1 MAGNTFGEIFRITT
15 WGESHGPAVGVVIDG
30 AVPGIEITAEDIQK
44 ELDRRKPGQSSVSTP
59 RQESDTVEIL
69 SGVFEG
75 KTTGTSISL
84 LIRNS
89 DQQSSAYDSLR
100 DTPRP
105 GHADFCYAEK
115 YGIRDHRGGG
125 RSSGRETAGR
135 VAAGAVAKKIL
146 SEFGIDIVCHTTRIG
161 GIAANP
167 DVLNDLPF
175 EGILENIEK
184 NSVRCADLAAAV
196 LMEAEVAEAKRTGDS
211 VGGIVEGLI
220 RGVPAGLGEPV
231 FDKLDADL
239 AKAIM
244 SIGAVKGFEIGAGFA
259 AAAAFGSEMN
269 DAFEIKS
276 GKIAAASNNA
286 GGILG
291 GITTG
296 EIIRFRAA
304 IKPTPSISIS
314 QKTVN
319 MAEMKETEISI
330 QGRHD
335 PVIAPRFV
343 PVGEAMAAIV
353 VLDHLM
359 RNEALC
365 LSKNYKNRKNSSEL
379 RSELTVPSDRS
390 KIKTKEV

>member
-1 MAGNTFGEIFRITT
+1 MAGNTFGSAFRITT
-15 WGESHGPAVGVVIDG
+15 WGESHGPAVGAVIDG
-30 AVPGIEITAEDIQK
+30 AIPGIEITAEEIQK
-44 ELDRRKPGQSSVSTP
+44 ELDRRKPGQSNVSTP
-59 RQESDTVEIL
+59 RNESDTVEIL

-75 KTTGTSISL
+75 KTTGTPISL

-89 DQQSSAYDSLR
+89 NQHSSDYDSLR

-105 GHADFCYAEK
+105 GHADFAYAEK

-125 RSSGRETAGR
+125 RSSGRETVGR

-146 SEFGIDIVCHTTRIG
+146 SEFGIKVVCHTTRIG
-161 GIAANP
+161 GVSADP
-167 DVLNDLPF
+167 DVLSKLSF
-175 EGILENIEK
+175 EEIKNNIEK
-184 NSVRCADLAAAV
+184 NSVRCADLTTAAQMEAAVAAAK
-196 LMEAEVAEAKRTGDS
+196 ERGDS

-220 RGVPAGLGEPV
+220 CGVPAGLGEPV

-244 SIGAVKGFEIGAGFA
+244 SIGAVKGFEIGVGFA
-259 AAAAFGSEMN
+259 AAGAFGSVLN
-269 DAFEIKS
+269 DAFEIQN
-276 GKIAAASNNA
+276 GEIRTATNNA

-291 GITTG
+291 GISTG

-304 IKPTPSISIS
+304 IKPTPSISKV

-319 MAEMKETEISI
+319 TAEMKEAEISI

-353 VLDHLM
+353 ILDHLM
-359 RNEALC
+359 RNEALH
-365 LSKNYKNRKNSSEL
+365 LLKTNQ
-379 RSELTVPSDRS
+379 TVNQN
-390 KIKTKEV
+390 K

>member
-1 MAGNTFGEIFRITT
+1 MAGNTFGDVFRITT

-30 AVPGIEITAEDIQK
+30 IIPGIEITAEDIQK
-44 ELDRRKPGQSSVSTP
+44 ELDRRKPGQSSVSTS
-59 RQESDTVEIL
+59 RKESDTVEIL
-69 SGVFEG
+69 SGIFEG
-75 KTTGTSISL
+75 KTTGTPISL

-89 DQQSSAYDSLR
+89 DQHSSDYDALS

-125 RSSGRETAGR
+125 RSSGRETACR

-146 SEFGIDIVCHTTRIG
+146 SEFGIHVVCHTTQIG
-161 GIAANP
+161 GIVADP
-167 DVLNDLPF
+167 GVLNDLPF

-184 NSVRCADLAAAV
+184 NSVRCADLAAAA
-196 LMEAEVAEAKRTGDS
+196 LMEAEVAEALKRGDS

-220 RGVPAGLGEPV
+220 RGAPAGLGEPV
-231 FDKLDADL
+231 FDKFDADL

-259 AAAAFGSEMN
+259 AASSYGSELN
-269 DAFEIKS
+269 DGFEVKN
-276 GKIAAASNNA
+276 GRIAAATNNA
-286 GGILG
+286 GGVLG

-304 IKPTPSISIS
+304 IKPTPSISIP

-319 MAEMKETEISI
+319 MAKMKETEISI

-359 RNEALC
+359 RNEALR
-365 LSKNYKNRKNSSEL
+365 LSK
-379 RSELTVPSDRS
+379 TV
-390 KIKTKEV
+390 K

>member
-1 MAGNTFGEIFRITT
+1 MAGNTLGEVFRITT

-30 AVPGIEITAEDIQK
+30 AVSGIAVTAEDIQK
-44 ELDRRKPGQSSVSTP
+44 ELDRRKPGQSNVTTP
-59 RQESDTVEIL
+59 RKESDTVEIL
-69 SGVFEG
+69 SGIFEG
-75 KTTGTSISL
+75 RTTGAPISL
-84 LIRNS
+84 MIRNA
-89 DQQSSAYDSLR
+89 DQNSSSYDNLR

-105 GHADFCYAEK
+105 GHADFGYAEK

-161 GIAANP
+161 GVCADPEI
-167 DVLNDLPF
+167 LNNLPF
-175 EGILENIEK
+175 EAVKENIEK

-196 LMEAEVAEAKRTGDS
+196 LMEAEAAAARDKGDS
-211 VGGIVEGLI
+211 VGGVVEGMI

-244 SIGAVKGFEIGAGFA
+244 SVGAVKGFEIGGGFEA
-259 AAAAFGSEMN
+259 AACFGSEFN
-269 DAFEIKS
+269 DAFEIRD
-276 GKIAAASNNA
+276 GKIKTVTNNA

-291 GITTG
+291 GISTG
-296 EIIRFRAA
+296 EMIRFRAA
-304 IKPTPSISIS
+304 IKPTPSVSAP

-319 MAEMKETEISI
+319 TAEKTETEIVI
-330 QGRHD
+330 TGRHD

-353 VLDHLM
+353 ILDHLM
-359 RNEALC
+359 RNEALR
-365 LSKNYKNRKNSSEL
+365 LLKNKQK
-379 RSELTVPSDRS
+379 
-390 KIKTKEV
+390 

>member
-1 MAGNTFGEIFRITT
+1 MAGNNFGEVFRVTT
-15 WGESHGPAVGVVIDG
+15 WGESHGPAVGAVIDG
-30 AVPGIEITAEDIQK
+30 AIPGIEISAADIQK
-44 ELDRRKPGQSSVSTP
+44 ELDRRRPGQNTVSTP
-59 RQESDTVEIL
+59 REESDTVEIL

-75 KTTGTSISL
+75 KTTGTPISL

-89 DQQSSAYDSLR
+89 DQHPADYDKLR

-105 GHADFCYAEK
+105 GHADFGYTEK

-146 SEFGIDIVCHTTRIG
+146 TEFGIDVVCHVTKIG
-161 GIAANP
+161 SVWADTN
-167 DVLNDLPF
+167 VLSQLSFD
-175 EGILENIEK
+175 EIKENIEK
-184 NSVRCADLAAAV
+184 NPVRCADLNAAA
-196 LMEAEVAEAKRTGDS
+196 LMEKEVEEAKAAGDS

-244 SIGAVKGFEIGAGFA
+244 SIGAVKGFEIGDGFA
-259 AAAAFGSEMN
+259 AAEFTGSVFN
-269 DAFEIKS
+269 DAFEIKD
-276 GKIAAASNNA
+276 GKIQTTTNHA

-291 GITTG
+291 GISTG
-296 EIIRFRAA
+296 NVIRFRAA
-304 IKPTPSISIS
+304 IKPTPSVSIS

-319 MAEMKETEISI
+319 SAEMKETEISI
-330 QGRHD
+330 SGRHD

-343 PVGEAMAAIV
+343 PVGEATAAIV

-359 RNEALC
+359 RNQALH
-365 LSKNYKNRKNSSEL
+365 LSIQK
-379 RSELTVPSDRS
+379 
-390 KIKTKEV
+390 

>member
-1 MAGNTFGEIFRITT
+1 MAGNTFGNVFRITT

-30 AVPGIEITAEDIQK
+30 AIPGIAITAEEIQK
-44 ELDRRKPGQSSVSTP
+44 ELDRRKPGQSDVSTS
-59 RQESDTVEIL
+59 RKESDTVEIL

-75 KTTGTSISL
+75 KTTGTPISL
-84 LIRNS
+84 LIRNT
-89 DQQSSAYDSLR
+89 DQNSSSYDDLR

-105 GHADFCYAEK
+105 GHADFGYAEK

-125 RSSGRETAGR
+125 RSSGRETAAR

-146 SEFGIDIVCHTTRIG
+146 TQYGIEVVCHTVQIG
-161 GIAANP
+161 KVCADSAIISQFSF
-167 DVLNDLPF
+167 D
-175 EGILENIEK
+175 EIKENIET
-184 NSVRCADLAAAV
+184 NPVRCADSETAAK
-196 LMEAEVAEAKRTGDS
+196 MEAEILAAKEKGDS

-244 SIGAVKGFEIGAGFA
+244 SIGAVKGFEIGGGFDA
-259 AAAAFGSEMN
+259 AACCGSEFN
-269 DAFEIKS
+269 DAFEINSENGRIKTVT
-276 GKIAAASNNA
+276 NNA

-291 GITTG
+291 GISTG
-296 EIIRFRAA
+296 ETIRFRAA
-304 IKPTPSISIS
+304 IKPTPSVSTV

-319 MAEMKETEISI
+319 LKDMTETEIVIS
-330 QGRHD
+330 GRHD

-353 VLDHLM
+353 ILDHLM
-359 RNEALC
+359 RNEALH
-365 LSKNYKNRKNSSEL
+365 LSIQK
-379 RSELTVPSDRS
+379 
-390 KIKTKEV
+390 